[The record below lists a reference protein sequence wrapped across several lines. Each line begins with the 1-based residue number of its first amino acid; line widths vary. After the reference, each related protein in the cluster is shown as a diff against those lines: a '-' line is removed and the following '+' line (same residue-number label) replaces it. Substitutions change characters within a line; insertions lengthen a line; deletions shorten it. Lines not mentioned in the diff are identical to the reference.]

1 MKKIDEIIKALRQSI
16 SSGELTPGSRILSE
30 YELAERFKVN
40 KTTANKAVAALVND
54 GLLER
59 RSGRGGTVVTGMP
72 VENGSIAVLLEVEHP
87 FFARILKGVQFV
99 AYNNGLEVLVYF
111 PGGRE
116 LDNCLHK
123 IETKRNVKGVIA
135 CNYGKFSVKLPF
147 PVIYND
153 YFSDKYDDAVY
164 CVNGN
169 DYLAGKLIIEE
180 LLRCGHT
187 NIVGFT
193 ALFNNSNFAPRH
205 QGMIDAMRQAG
216 IKVPGERLYRG
227 FDESD
232 GGHFLNAMNKKF
244 PGFTAI
250 ACDTDDLVP
259 VIYHSILKRGLRIPE
274 DISISGIG
282 NVYANHNIYD
292 LTTIDQ
298 QPFLVGVHAAEML
311 IGFLKDGAPGHSVH
325 EVVEPKLIR
334 RGSIGI
340 IR

>member
-1 MKKIDEIIKALRQSI
+1 MNKIDEVIKSLKHSI
-16 SSGELTPGSRILSE
+16 SSGELPPGSRIMSE
-30 YELAERFKVN
+30 YELAERFKIN
-40 KTTANKAVAALVND
+40 KTTANKAVSALVNS

-59 RSGRGGTVVTGMP
+59 RPGRGGTVVTERP

-99 AYNNGLEVLVYF
+99 AYNNGFEVLVYF

-123 IETKRNVKGVIA
+123 IESKRNVKGVIA
-135 CNYGKFSVKLPF
+135 CNYGKFSIKLPF

-153 YFSDKYDDAVY
+153 YFSDRYEDAVY

-169 DYLAGKLIIEE
+169 DYLAGKMIIEE

-187 NIVGFT
+187 NIIGFT
-193 ALFNNSNFAPRH
+193 YLFNSCNFGPRH
-205 QGMIDAMRQAG
+205 QGMVDAMREAG
-216 IKVPGERLYRG
+216 ISEPGERLYRG
-227 FDESD
+227 FEESD
-232 GGHFLNAMNKKF
+232 GGRFLAAMNKKF

-250 ACDTDDLVP
+250 ACDTDGLVP
-259 VIYHSILKRGLRIPE
+259 IIYHSILKNGLKIPD
-274 DISISGIG
+274 DISITGIG
-282 NVYANHNIYD
+282 NVYGNHNVYD

-298 QPFLVGVHAAEML
+298 QPFLVGVHAAELL
-311 IGFLKDGAPGHSVH
+311 ISFLKNGVPDHSVH
-325 EVVEPKLIR
+325 EVIEPKLIR
-334 RGSIGI
+334 RGSVGI